1 MKIKKNIKLSK
12 RLLFTSLA
20 AVALLG
26 ATQPVLAETYL
37 SEDSASPKVNQREL
51 EWPELPPAPKLPSVP
66 QLPESL
72 DDLWSWGEDRTQPPY
87 PGLLAQQPSAP
98 ELPQAPQWPELP
110 PAPKLPSVPQLP
122 ESLDDLWSWG
132 EDRTQ
137 PPYPGLLAQ
146 QPSAPELPQAPQ
158 WPELPPAPKLPSVPQ
173 LPESLDDLWSWGE
186 DRTQPPYPG
195 LLAQQP
201 SAPELPQAPQWPE
214 LPPAPKL
221 PPVPQLPE
229 SLDDLWSWGEDRTQ
243 PPYPGLLAQQP
254 SAPENPK
261 DDYQQG
267 FEDGRKARSERY
279 GLDYSRLHES
289 STYSEQYKR
298 GYMEGYLKG

>member
-1 MKIKKNIKLSK
+1 M
-12 RLLFTSLA
+12 
-20 AVALLG
+20 ALLG

-110 PAPKLPSVPQLP
+110 
-122 ESLDDLWSWG
+122 
-132 EDRTQ
+132 
-137 PPYPGLLAQ
+137 
-146 QPSAPELPQAPQ
+146 
-158 WPELPPAPKLPSVPQ
+158 
-173 LPESLDDLWSWGE
+173 
-186 DRTQPPYPG
+186 
-195 LLAQQP
+195 
-201 SAPELPQAPQWPE
+201 
-214 LPPAPKL
+214 
-221 PPVPQLPE
+221 
-229 SLDDLWSWGEDRTQ
+229 
-243 PPYPGLLAQQP
+243 